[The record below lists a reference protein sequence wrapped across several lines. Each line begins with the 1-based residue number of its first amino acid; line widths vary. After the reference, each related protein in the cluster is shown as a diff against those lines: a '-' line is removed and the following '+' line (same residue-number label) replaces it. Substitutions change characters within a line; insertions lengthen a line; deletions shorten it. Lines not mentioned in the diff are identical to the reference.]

1 MTIEVLMPALSP
13 TMTEGTLVKWH
24 KQEGDEIVAGDVI
37 AEIETDKA
45 TMEVEAVDEGRL
57 GKILVPEGT
66 EGVPVNQPIAILLE
80 EGEDES
86 ALEGLQQKPAVS
98 APEEKREERAE
109 APRAEIAEPVS
120 AAATPSTPAAAA
132 PATSAGQE
140 KSGERIFVSP
150 LARRMAEQ
158 AGLDLRQL
166 KGSGPKGR
174 IVKADVEA
182 ALAGKP
188 LEKAAA
194 RPAEVAP
201 PTAAPAPAAA
211 PAGPGAKELADLLGL
226 KYRQEPLTNM
236 RRTIARRLSEAKQQV
251 PHFYLTVDCEIDAL
265 LELRKQLN
273 ERTGGEV
280 KISVNDFVIRAAA
293 LALKQVPEANASFD
307 ESGLL
312 FYEQADISVAV
323 ATPAGLITPIVK
335 QAENKGLATIAR
347 EMKDLASR
355 AREGKLKPEEYQGG
369 TFSVS
374 NLGMY
379 GVRHFQAII
388 NPPQGC
394 ILAVGAG
401 EQRPVVK
408 KGSLS
413 IATVMS
419 CTLSV
424 DHRVVD
430 GAVGAEFMAAF
441 KKLIEDPITMLL

>member
-430 GAVGAEFMAAF
+430 GAVGAEFIAAF